1 MKYKLFT
8 GQGAEL
14 EKKIND
20 WLTPNIEVLHVAQT
34 TVSAMVNDRNVPYT
48 LISVFYRERGIAEQ
62 RNID

>member
-1 MKYKLFT
+1 MKYKLFS

-20 WLTPNIEVLHVAQT
+20 WLTPNIEIVQVAQT
-34 TVSAMVNDRNVPYT
+34 TVSAMVGERNVPYT
-48 LISVFYRERGIAEQ
+48 LISVFYRERGMAEQ